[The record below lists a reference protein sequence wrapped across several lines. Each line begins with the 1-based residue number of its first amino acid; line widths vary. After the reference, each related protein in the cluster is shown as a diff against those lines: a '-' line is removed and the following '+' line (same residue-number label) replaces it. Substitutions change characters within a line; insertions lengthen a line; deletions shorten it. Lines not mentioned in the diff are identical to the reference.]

1 MTDTVGEV
9 GWEEEATV
17 KRYDGEFKRDAVDL
31 LINSGR
37 PLKQVAG
44 ELGVS
49 DVALRG
55 WRERYLASL
64 EGRPARGE
72 GGPTPREIVAEN
84 QRLRRELERVTR
96 QRDILKKAM
105 GICSETSPGGMP

>member
-1 MTDTVGEV
+1 MER
-9 GWEEEATV
+9 
-17 KRYDGEFKRDAVDL
+17 KRYDPEFKRNAVDV
-31 LINSGR
+31 LIKCGR

-49 DVALRG
+49 DASLRNWRNRYLVALD
-55 WRERYLASL
+55 
-64 EGRPARGE
+64 GRPAGGE
-72 GGPTPREIVAEN
+72 GGPNPREIVAEN
-84 QRLRRELERVTR
+84 QRLRRELDRVTR